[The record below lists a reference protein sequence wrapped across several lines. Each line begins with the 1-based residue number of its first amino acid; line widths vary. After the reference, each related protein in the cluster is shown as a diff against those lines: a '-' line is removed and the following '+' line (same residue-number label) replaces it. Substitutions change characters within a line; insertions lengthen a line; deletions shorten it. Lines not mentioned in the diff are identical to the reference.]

1 MKGLILKLKY
11 GIAILTFIA
20 FPFILNLLIGLENPT
35 GVNVIGESSDWLNF
49 WAAYFGASIPILVL
63 WITLKDNRVSRNQ
76 QHQEILYQ
84 LYVNS
89 IIQYKVVIQDILDI
103 INNTNIEEL
112 VKIIKQSGLYE
123 KRELFVKDLLTR
135 LNTSTNSFRLE
146 FASNLDKTEKDY
158 LKFFEDVRIIFS
170 DILRD
175 IIWISSQGLVDSF
188 GRSRIDDFQK
198 NLFIYKEKSE
208 NSGLNNSNRIWSLID
223 DSDLDE
229 ESFPYSI
236 IDKLASND
244 ISSLFYE
251 ASMNFIKYENSKA
264 RNILNGTK

>member
-146 FASNLDKTEKDY
+146 FASNLDKTEK
-158 LKFFEDVRIIFS
+158 II
-170 DILRD
+170 
-175 IIWISSQGLVDSF
+175 
-188 GRSRIDDFQK
+188 
-198 NLFIYKEKSE
+198 
-208 NSGLNNSNRIWSLID
+208 
-223 DSDLDE
+223 
-229 ESFPYSI
+229 
-236 IDKLASND
+236 
-244 ISSLFYE
+244 
-251 ASMNFIKYENSKA
+251 
-264 RNILNGTK
+264 

>member
-1 MKGLILKLKY
+1 M
-11 GIAILTFIA
+11 A
-20 FPFILNLLIGLENPT
+20 
-35 GVNVIGESSDWLNF
+35 D
-49 WAAYFGASIPILVL
+49 LVSM
-63 WITLKDNRVSRNQ
+63 TLK
-76 QHQEILYQ
+76 
-84 LYVNS
+84 
-89 IIQYKVVIQDILDI
+89 
-103 INNTNIEEL
+103 
-112 VKIIKQSGLYE
+112 
-123 KRELFVKDLLTR
+123 
-135 LNTSTNSFRLE
+135 
-146 FASNLDKTEKDY
+146 
-158 LKFFEDVRIIFS
+158 
-170 DILRD
+170 
-175 IIWISSQGLVDSF
+175 
-188 GRSRIDDFQK
+188 K

>member
-1 MKGLILKLKY
+1 M
-11 GIAILTFIA
+11 
-20 FPFILNLLIGLENPT
+20 
-35 GVNVIGESSDWLNF
+35 
-49 WAAYFGASIPILVL
+49 
-63 WITLKDNRVSRNQ
+63 
-76 QHQEILYQ
+76 
-84 LYVNS
+84 
-89 IIQYKVVIQDILDI
+89 DI